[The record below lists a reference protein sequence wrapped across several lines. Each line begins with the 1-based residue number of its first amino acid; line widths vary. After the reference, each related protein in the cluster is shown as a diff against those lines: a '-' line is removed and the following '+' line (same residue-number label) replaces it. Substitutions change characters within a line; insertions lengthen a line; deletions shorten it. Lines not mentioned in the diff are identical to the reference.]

1 MQYERF
7 SSFGRYY
14 DYLLCFYRI
23 PHICVDFR
31 SKGRKRMYR
40 RSLPTANRVPKM
52 KQNITLLQM
61 PPQKPALEVL
71 PCAIREV
78 IGRYHGQISLAEA
91 VGVLEIVKLE
101 LIKEHS

>member
-1 MQYERF
+1 MRYERP
-7 SSFGRYY
+7 SSFGRYHGC
-14 DYLLCFYRI
+14 LLCFYCI
-23 PHICVDFR
+23 PHICVAFR
-31 SKGRKRMYR
+31 SKRPKRMCRYGLR
-40 RSLPTANRVPKM
+40 TTYRVPKM
-52 KQNITLLQM
+52 KPTITLLQM

-78 IGRYHGQISLAEA
+78 IGRFHGQISLAEA